1 MLVLEPKK
9 RFTIEQIK
17 HHRWMMVEVLESP
30 VIRTP
35 SSGTVGGTAGTEP
48 NEVVL
53 RIMANI
59 GIDMQKTKKSLKVR
73 VFKYFLQNKE
83 LIFVFVI
90 GKLLRSCD
98 CNLSFITGTI
108 AYEIYVSRKL

>member
-9 RFTIEQIK
+9 RYTIEQIK
-17 HHRWMMVEVLESP
+17 DHRWMIVEVLESP

-35 SSGTVGGTAGTEP
+35 SSNNVGGTAGTEP

-59 GIDMQKTKKSLKVR
+59 GIDMQKTKKSLKVTVYC
-73 VFKYFLQNKE
+73 VFTR
-83 LIFVFVI
+83 
-90 GKLLRSCD
+90 LL
-98 CNLSFITGTI
+98 
-108 AYEIYVSRKL
+108 